1 MRTTGDGAM
10 TKPKRLLVLF
20 ALGMGALLPCAVL
33 AECGGSTQCI
43 SIGLTPAQADT
54 NHHGGGSGTFI
65 MAFGNQ
71 PVGSTGTSQ
80 PAYVAAVT
88 GPAGSMANLGVIS
101 ITGPDAAS
109 FLITGG
115 SCSDA
120 NGPVH
125 GGAQCTVVIAFN
137 PVSLGPKSAT
147 VTVPVD
153 PPICAGCI
161 TGREFTVSGTGVEP
175 STQITSPLAASGT
188 VGGQFRY
195 QITATNSPVSF
206 TATGLPPGLR
216 IDGPVI
222 SGTPTTAGTFNTSIT
237 ATNATGSDT
246 RTLVITIGVGTP
258 APAVSSVN
266 VTVPFET
273 ATPIDLASSVSG
285 TFTSLAIASMPEHGL
300 ASLSG
305 TVVTYTPAA
314 GFFGTDQFTFTATGP
329 GGTSSP
335 ATVSITVT
343 SQPPTAGPASMTV
356 QINTPTTLDLR
367 PFTAGSG
374 ITRVAVT
381 TQPTRGRVSVSG
393 TQVTY
398 TPNPDVFG
406 SDSFAYVA
414 IGGAGTSAPATV
426 TVTIVGR
433 PDPTRDGIVTGML
446 QSQSAA
452 AERFSAA
459 QITNFQRRMESLH
472 RGDPTG
478 SGAVALA
485 PAFTSLAATG
495 AVDLAALGIGAG
507 RVARERANF
516 WIGGTARFG
525 RRDADGS
532 LAGLDFTT
540 TGVSVGVDRRL
551 GERLVVG
558 AGLGAARD
566 KSEIGPEGSESKA
579 RGLSGAVYASFQ
591 PSWAPASAG
600 ATVYVD
606 AMLGAGTLDFETR
619 RFIGAIAETASADRD
634 GSQVFG
640 SVAAGYEHRRNG
652 VVISPYGR
660 LDWSRDKLDAATE
673 SGAAPYALAFSGQSA
688 TSLRGA
694 LGLRAETTVE
704 TRHGWTTPRL
714 RAEYRRQF
722 KGERTTSIAYA
733 DLLDGP
739 RFSFSSA
746 PDERNS
752 LMLGLGV
759 DFIVRGG
766 LTVGIEYQAQRASA
780 RETDQLVRLS
790 VSQELAGTGS
800 LRWLEGLSLEPTRPL
815 DVQVDAGFTYD
826 DNVTRALSEADKRA
840 DRSFGLSLRKSFVRP
855 LGNHTRAVVTG
866 SIGGE
871 KFQYHNGLSHLK
883 AGVKA
888 ELQYRASAAF
898 SSPTYA
904 VFAQGGTEQY
914 ESRLRDGERYLAGG
928 SVRVPVTDRVGI
940 FGSVFHQRRNTRSEV
955 FDTREN
961 GGRVNIDWAMGP
973 RSALYLSGEYRRGD
987 LNTSA
992 DPIGQHVS
1000 KHEGP
1005 GTHQVIDDAFTGPQL
1020 TTARFEGKSWIATLG
1035 YNLALGPRDALDFS
1049 WRRVRSKPDDPRDV
1063 VIGFYEPV
1071 PPVRYTVNQFFILY
1085 LLSF

>member
-1 MRTTGDGAM
+1 MTTL
-10 TKPKRLLVLF
+10 KRLLVLL
-20 ALGMGALLPCAVL
+20 ALGMGALQPLAAH
-33 AECGGSTQCI
+33 AECGGSVQCI
-43 SIGLTPAQADT
+43 SVGLTPGQANT

-71 PVGSTGTSQ
+71 SVDSTAPSQ
-80 PAYVAAVT
+80 TAYVAAVT
-88 GPAGSMANLGVIS
+88 GPAGTMANLGVIS

-125 GGAQCTVVIAFN
+125 GGAQCTIVVAFN
-137 PVSLGPKSAT
+137 PVSTGSKSAT
-147 VTVPVD
+147 VNVPLD
-153 PPICAGCI
+153 PPLCAGCI
-161 TGREFTVSGTGVEP
+161 TGRDFTVSGIGVEP
-175 STQITSPLAASGT
+175 STLITSPLTASGT
-188 VGGQFRY
+188 TGGVFRY
-195 QITATNSPVSF
+195 QITATNNPTSF
-206 TATGLPPGLR
+206 GATDLPPGLS
-216 IDGPVI
+216 IDAAGLI

-237 ATNATGSDT
+237 ASNASGSDT
-246 RTLVITIGVGTP
+246 RTLVITIAVGTP
-258 APAVSSVN
+258 APAVSSLN

-285 TFTSLAIASMPEHGL
+285 AYTSLAIASMPEHGL
-300 ASLSG
+300 ASLEG

-314 GFFGTDQFTFTATGP
+314 GFVGEDRFTFTATGP

-335 ATVSITVT
+335 AALSITVT
-343 SQPPTAGPASMTV
+343 AQPPSAGPATMTV
-356 QINTPTTLDLR
+356 QVNTPTTLDLR

-381 TQPTRGRVSVSG
+381 LQPARGRVSVSG
-393 TQVTY
+393 TRVTY

-406 SDSFAYVA
+406 NDSFAYVA
-414 IGGAGTSAPATV
+414 IGGAGTSEPATV
-426 TVTIVGR
+426 TVNIVGR
-433 PDPTRDGIVTGML
+433 PDPARDPVVTGML
-446 QSQSAA
+446 QAQSTA

-459 QITNFQRRMESLH
+459 QISNFQRRMESLH
-472 RGDPTG
+472 RGDPAAP
-478 SGAVALA
+478 GAMALA
-485 PAFTSLAATG
+485 PAFASLAATG
-495 AVDLAALGIGAG
+495 DVDLAALGIGG
-507 RVARERANF
+507 ARGSREQANF
-516 WIGGTARFG
+516 WIAGTAQFG

-540 TGVSVGVDRRL
+540 AGLSLGVDRRL
-551 GERLVVG
+551 GGRLVVG

-566 KSEIGPEGSESKA
+566 KSRIGTEGSESEA
-579 RGLSGAVYASFQ
+579 RGFSGAVYASFQ
-591 PSWAPASAG
+591 P
-600 ATVYVD
+600 TRETFLD
-606 AMLGAGTLDFETR
+606 ALLGVGKLDFESR
-619 RFIGAIAETASADRD
+619 RFIGAISETASADRD

-704 TRHGWTTPRL
+704 TRYGWTTPRL
-714 RAEYRRQF
+714 RVEYRRQLE
-722 KGERTTSIAYA
+722 GERTTSIAYA
-733 DLLDGP
+733 DLIDGP
-739 RFSFSSA
+739 RFSFSSE
-746 PDERNS
+746 PDERNA
-752 LMLGLGV
+752 LLLGLGV

-766 LTVGIEYQAQRASA
+766 LTVGIDYQAQRASA
-780 RETDQLVRLS
+780 RETDQLVRLNI
-790 VSQELAGTGS
+790 SQELAGTGS
-800 LRWLEGLSLEPTRPL
+800 LRWLDGLFLEATRPL
-815 DVQVDAGFTYD
+815 DIQMDAGFTYD

-840 DRSFGLSLRKSFVRP
+840 DRSFGLNLRKSVVRFP
-855 LGNHTRAVVTG
+855 GKNVRAIVTG
-866 SIGGE
+866 SFGGE
-871 KFQYHNGLSHLK
+871 RFQYHNGLSHLK
-883 AGVKA
+883 AGLKA

-898 SSPTYA
+898 GSPTYA
-904 VFAQGGTEQY
+904 IFAQGATEQY
-914 ESRLRDGERYLAGG
+914 ESRLRDGERYLGG
-928 SVRVPVTDRVGI
+928 ASVRVPVTDRVGV
-940 FGSVFHQRRNTRSEV
+940 FGSLFHQRRNARSEV

-961 GGRVNIDWAMGP
+961 GARVNIDWAVGP

-1000 KHEGP
+1000 KHDGP
-1005 GTHQVIDDAFTGPQL
+1005 GAHQVVDDAFSNPQL
-1020 TTARFEGKSWIATLG
+1020 TTARFEGKSWMATLG

-1049 WRRVRSKPDDPRDV
+1049 WRRVRSKPNDPRDV
-1063 VIGFYEPV
+1063 VIGFYEPT